1 MVVGTIIGLA
11 GTATIAWFT
20 NRSRT
25 ERQASGLGTNFVSL
39 ILTLS
44 IIIGLILLV
53 YLGLNIYL
61 NLADLT
67 FRDILGDSGNR
78 LLDALNGEPTKNN
91 PQGNSGVFGLVSE
104 YLNVESLGR
113 TVASGTALGGFLT
126 GWSSKRTTQ
135 KGFVNL

>member
-91 PQGNSGVFGLVSE
+91 PQGNSG
-104 YLNVESLGR
+104 
-113 TVASGTALGGFLT
+113 GFL
-126 GWSSKRTTQ
+126 
-135 KGFVNL
+135 V